1 MASPP
6 PPYDDITGISRTVMK
21 DNAQESVTNYNGNA
35 RPGEIVV
42 NLLNNDVY
50 IGDTNGNLNL
60 LVIGGGS
67 GNSEP
72 AGPVG
77 AIQYNSGGNLF
88 GGTANVIVSGTGI
101 SVVGNVT
108 AGNIVA
114 DTIVSNGSGN
124 IFITGNLL
132 PSVGTLNLGLPTLPW
147 QDAYFGPQSITIL
160 DESGNIGN
168 SVVIENIAANI
179 VIGTTGFT
187 INRFGTTTPVFR
199 IEALTGQIFSNAET
213 IIANVNNS
221 SNATSG
227 SLQTAGGAG
236 IAKNL
241 YVGNNIVTNGNLD
254 VNGNLTFTGGGI
266 RQTGNQDL
274 FITAVDNDG
283 VTISSIGLM
292 PDNKHTR
299 LEQWSGQYSES
310 WTTVDWATGTY
321 TVESGQGVVRFTNAA
336 NIISFV
342 DSLYGSERIFLSVN
356 GGPQLVSEG
365 FDDSSGNIVFYTPT
379 LPATNPTTVTT
390 FDYYYSYESGLDIDY
405 DSEEF
410 NIFGDNVNINI
421 ETVGQKL
428 INIKSFNDLNLE
440 SRNLFTLKNRSAN
453 NGIQIQTNA
462 SNSGPTWEF
471 GADGTTTFPANGV
484 VALNGNT
491 TVAAGKTLT
500 VDGVATFNDSIV
512 RNGTDSV
519 VVDIV
524 PGIGQ
529 IIAEANSP
537 TIIYLTTDDSVI
549 ATDLTVIIQYDGNN
563 DTYTEITKLL
573 VTKDSN
579 IANQP
584 NLVVAGQSLTT
595 NSIAPG
601 SYTAGRYAG
610 DLIYVEVTTAPATGN
625 SYVTV
630 KATEFG
636 GYYGV

>member
-1 MASPP
+1 
-6 PPYDDITGISRTVMK
+6 
-21 DNAQESVTNYNGNA
+21 
-35 RPGEIVV
+35 
-42 NLLNNDVY
+42 
-50 IGDTNGNLNL
+50 
-60 LVIGGGS
+60 
-67 GNSEP
+67 
-72 AGPVG
+72 VG
-77 AIQYNSGGNLF
+77 AVQYNSGGNLF
-88 GGTANVIVSGTGI
+88 GGTANVTVSGSGL
-101 SVVGNVT
+101 SVAGTIRSGNIIPSADNLYFLGNVT
-108 AGNIVA
+108 NRWA
-114 DTIVSNGSGN
+114 N
-124 IFITGNLL
+124 IFLG
-132 PSVGTLNLGLPTLPW
+132 PGTL
-147 QDAYFGPQSITIL
+147 YIT
-160 DESGNIGN
+160 DS
-168 SVVIENIAANI
+168 NIAANTTAEI
-179 VIGTTGFT
+179 TVLNGILQVNGAAGLQANLISGNTTVDLIPSGNITLNAGGSTAELVVSSTGTAVTG
-187 INRFGTTTPVFR
+187 N
-199 IEALTGQIFSNAET
+199 LT
-213 IIANVNNS
+213 VS
-221 SNATSG
+221 SNIS
-227 SLQTAGGAG
+227 
-236 IAKNL
+236 
-241 YVGNNIVTNGNLD
+241 TNGNLA
-254 VNGNLTFTGGGI
+254 VSGNINLPTNGNLNFTGGGI
-266 RQTGNQDL
+266 RQTGNEDL

-292 PDNKHTR
+292 PNNKHTR
-299 LEQWSGQYSES
+299 LEQWSSQYSES
-310 WTTVDWATGTY
+310 WTTADWATGTY

-342 DSLYGSERIFLSVN
+342 DSLYGSERIFFSVN
-356 GGPQLVSEG
+356 GGPQLVSDG
-365 FDDSSGNIVFYTPT
+365 FNDGSGNIEFYTPT
-379 LPATNPTTVTT
+379 LPATNPTTVTS
-390 FDYYYSYESGLDIDY
+390 FRYYYSYESGLDIDY

-453 NGIQIQTNA
+453 NGIQIQTDA
-462 SNSGPTWEF
+462 SNTSPTWEF
-471 GADGTTTFPANGV
+471 GADGTTTFPANGIV
-484 VALNGNT
+484 TLNGNT

-500 VDGVATFNDSIV
+500 IDGVATFNDSIV

-524 PGIGQ
+524 PGTGQ

-573 VTKDSN
+573 VTKNSN
-579 IANQP
+579 ISNQP

-610 DLIYVEVTTAPATGN
+610 NLIYVEVTTAPATGN